1 MTARDPKEK
10 REKPEDTASYQA
22 DAMWEDEAL
31 LERGL
36 GEPYEEIRAEQ
47 ADEVAGL
54 LRHSA
59 HPPHLSSDAFARIG
73 DALFGAAFAAPLER
87 ILPSS
92 NLPRDRTTES
102 SLQDANPV
110 VQETNSPPQSLGYSK
125 PIDSFIASWSR
136 WVSGLWQASAW
147 RPAWGLAALGCVF
160 LGVVGMWQT
169 NGPHPTRIE
178 PIVRAQT
185 QRGPWPQGVNPFGVT
200 RDASER
206 LGHVL
211 RYYRE
216 QRQDQW
222 IEDLGGSNVR

>member
-1 MTARDPKEK
+1 
-10 REKPEDTASYQA
+10 
-22 DAMWEDEAL
+22 
-31 LERGL
+31 
-36 GEPYEEIRAEQ
+36 
-47 ADEVAGL
+47 
-54 LRHSA
+54 
-59 HPPHLSSDAFARIG
+59 
-73 DALFGAAFAAPLER
+73 
-87 ILPSS
+87 
-92 NLPRDRTTES
+92 
-102 SLQDANPV
+102 
-110 VQETNSPPQSLGYSK
+110 
-125 PIDSFIASWSR
+125 
-136 WVSGLWQASAW
+136 VSGLWQASAW

-160 LGVVGMWQT
+160 LGVVSMWQT

-185 QRGPWPQGVNPFGVT
+185 QRGPWPEGVNPFGVT